1 MSNNEM
7 STEDRIEYWRMVLE
21 DFAESGLPRTEYCEK
36 NEIKLTTFD
45 YWKRRISDL
54 DAADQ
59 DGSRF
64 AELILDKGSDRASH
78 TKGMNQ
84 SSSSQFISQ
93 MVMSCG
99 KIFLHIKSETP
110 SELISRILEILP
122 DA

>member
-1 MSNNEM
+1 MSNNDM

-21 DFAESGLPRTEYCEK
+21 DFNESGLPRTEYCEK

-45 YWKRRISDL
+45 YWKRRINDL
-54 DAADQ
+54 DATDP

-64 AELILDKGSDRASH
+64 AELIIDKGSDRTSY
-78 TKGMNQ
+78 TKRDIQ
-84 SSSSQFISQ
+84 SSTNQFTAQ
-93 MVMSCG
+93 MVISCG
-99 KIFLHIKSETP
+99 KIFLHINTETP